1 MLTRRLRVKVSAAE
15 ELVELVHIFVLV
27 CGWCFGWLGVSGV
40 LVLLLFVGERCDFVK
55 RGRSESIYT
64 YNLVDEGLFHG
75 VSELEIDNGLV

>member
-27 CGWCFGWLGVSGV
+27 CGCCLGWLGVSGV
-40 LVLLLFVGERCDFVK
+40 LVLLFVGERCGLVQ
-55 RGRSESIYT
+55 REQSESIYT
-64 YNLVDEGLFHG
+64 YRLIDEGLLHG